1 MRKKKK
7 SPFGTFILFLLLFI
21 SIAVFV
27 YAGYRLL
34 GFYLDY
40 KAGTDEY
47 SSIENEFFREES
59 GTDAET
65 AGTET
70 PAQPESGKTL
80 ESAESAED
88 PKTVDSIIDNAKKTE
103 VEESLELK
111 NLPTM
116 KNPIDFD
123 GLNKV
128 NPEVIG
134 WIRVGAVDI
143 SYPIAQT
150 DNNDFY
156 LHRTFRKEDNF
167 AGCIF
172 MEHTNSKNLTDQN
185 TIIYGH
191 NMKNRSMF
199 GNLREFANQ
208 ETYEKNRYFWIYT
221 PKLIY
226 QYEIFSSH
234 VVGKTSATYIIRFSP
249 ADFQAFL
256 DESLHSSDI
265 KCEAVPT
272 ISDRI
277 VTLSTCTGD
286 DATRRVLKGM
296 LKQIYASEK
305 PDAKKQ

>member
-1 MRKKKK
+1 MRKK

-21 SIAVFV
+21 SLAVFA

-40 KAGTDEY
+40 KAGSDEY
-47 SSIENEFFREES
+47 NSIKNEFFREDDEPDTQKET
-59 GTDAET
+59 GTDS
-65 AGTET
+65 
-70 PAQPESGKTL
+70 QPESGKAL

-88 PKTVDSIIDNAKKTE
+88 PETVDRIIDNAKKTE

-134 WIRVGAVDI
+134 WLRVGAVDI

-172 MEHTNSKNLTDQN
+172 MEHTNSKNLTYQN

-191 NMKNRSMF
+191 NMKDRSMF

-234 VVGKTSATYIIRFSP
+234 VVGKTSATYIIKFSP

-265 KCEAVPT
+265 RCDAVPT
-272 ISDRI
+272 TSDRI

-286 DATRRVLKGM
+286 DATRRVLKGK

-305 PDAKKQ
+305 PDTKNRQ

>member
-1 MRKKKK
+1 MRKKK

-21 SIAVFV
+21 SLAVFV

-40 KAGTDEY
+40 KAGSDEY
-47 SSIENEFFREES
+47 SSIKNEFFQEEDDKS
-59 GTDAET
+59 T
-65 AGTET
+65 GTET
-70 PAQPESGKTL
+70 PAQPESGEVL
-80 ESAESAED
+80 ESVESAEN
-88 PKTVDSIIDNAKKTE
+88 PKTVDHIIDNAKKTE

-172 MEHTNSKNLTDQN
+172 MEHTNSKNLSDQN

-208 ETYEKNRYFWIYT
+208 ETYEKNRYF
-221 PKLIY
+221 
-226 QYEIFSSH
+226 
-234 VVGKTSATYIIRFSP
+234 
-249 ADFQAFL
+249 
-256 DESLHSSDI
+256 
-265 KCEAVPT
+265 
-272 ISDRI
+272 
-277 VTLSTCTGD
+277 
-286 DATRRVLKGM
+286 
-296 LKQIYASEK
+296 
-305 PDAKKQ
+305 